1 MRHRPREVAMAKYS
15 VIYREAGSAK
25 PKQATV
31 ESFGEAYVRA
41 ECEGKGWQVLLIR
54 SAEDM
59 SIGARISRAITGKL
73 QFRVRL
79 GVSTAE
85 LCMFC
90 EVMRALYMAGVQML
104 QIIEMCIDE
113 EGNPWFKK
121 RLMIVQERL
130 RSGDDLSTAMGDPRC
145 VKAFPLLMR
154 ETVRIGEAN
163 GRLGDSLARL
173 ITTFKRAVETKRE
186 TISALTYPAIAMVVF
201 FVVGATISIMVPR
214 ALTELL
220 GEKDIAKI
228 FSRIPAAVRLLFYL
242 HDHPSCLIYPPLA
255 FAGLI
260 WMWRLGMQHHATRV
274 ALTKF
279 QRKIWMIGPLLYQF
293 ALVRFLD
300 MLAAS
305 HETGIQISDSLLLI
319 RGTVDDA
326 LIEDSLERIHE
337 QIVTKGSSLSAAISG
352 PREAEVY
359 PGLVRQ
365 MIRAGEESGKLA
377 EMLRPI
383 VDFYENQAKALLK
396 RAMDMMTPAMIIL
409 LGLMIGPVIIGLYK
423 TLVLL
428 QEAAAG

>member
-1 MRHRPREVAMAKYS
+1 MAKYS
-15 VIYREAGSAK
+15 VIYRELGNPK
-25 PKQATV
+25 PKQTIL
-31 ESFGEAYVRA
+31 ESFGEAYLRA

-59 SIGARISRAITGKL
+59 SLAARLNRALTGKINL
-73 QFRVRL
+73 RIRL

-104 QIIEMCIDE
+104 QIVEMCIEE

-163 GRLGDSLARL
+163 GRLGDSLERL
-173 ITTFKRAVETKRE
+173 IGTFKRAVETKRE
-186 TISALTYPAIAMVVF
+186 TISALTYPIIALCVF
-201 FVVGATISIMVPR
+201 FVIGAVISSMVPPVIIDVVGDR
-214 ALTELL
+214 DLV
-220 GEKDIAKI
+220 KI
-228 FSRIPAAVRLLFYL
+228 YSRLPTAIKVLFYI
-242 HDHPSCLIYPPLA
+242 HDHPGCLIYPPCLIV
-255 FAGLI
+255 GLVML
-260 WMWRLGMQHHATRV
+260 WNTGMKYHATRI
-274 ALTKF
+274 ALTRF
-279 QRKIWMIGPLLYQF
+279 QRKVWMIGQLLYQF

-300 MLAAS
+300 MLAAN

-319 RGTVDDA
+319 QGTVDDA
-326 LIEDSLERIHE
+326 LIEDSLGRIHE
-337 QIVTKGSSLSAAISG
+337 QIVTRGASLSSAISSA
-352 PREAEVY
+352 REAEFY

-383 VDFYENQAKALLK
+383 VDFYENQAKALL
-396 RAMDMMTPAMIIL
+396 RRTMDMMTPLMIIL
-409 LGLMIGPVIIGLYK
+409 LGAMIGPVIIGVYK
-423 TLVLL
+423 MLIILADEV
-428 QEAAAG
+428 AK

>member
-1 MRHRPREVAMAKYS
+1 MAKYS
-15 VIYREAGSAK
+15 VIYREFGDTK
-25 PKQATV
+25 PKKATM
-31 ESFGEAYVRA
+31 ESFGEAYLRA

-59 SIGARISRAITGKL
+59 SLGARLSRALTGKL
-73 QFRVRL
+73 SLRIRL

-104 QIIEMCIDE
+104 QIIEMCIE
-113 EGNPWFKK
+113 EESNSWFKK
-121 RLMIVQERL
+121 RLMVVQERL

-145 VKAFPLLMR
+145 SKAFPLLMR

-186 TISALTYPAIAMVVF
+186 TISAMTYPAIAMIVF
-201 FVVGATISIMVPR
+201 FAVGAVISMKIPP
-214 ALTELL
+214 LL
-220 GEKDIAKI
+220 KEIVGPKDIDKI
-228 FSRIPAAVRLLFYL
+228 YSQLPAAIRLLFYIY
-242 HDHPSCLIYPPLA
+242 DHPACLIYPPLVII
-255 FAGLI
+255 GLVI
-260 WMWRLGMQHHATRV
+260 LWRTGMKYHATRI

-279 QRKIWMIGPLLYQF
+279 QRKVWMLGSLLYQF

-300 MLAAS
+300 MLTAN

-319 RGTVDDA
+319 QGTVDDA
-326 LIEDSLERIHE
+326 IIEDSLGRIRE
-337 QIVTKGSSLSAAISG
+337 QIVTRGSSLSAAISQ
-352 PREAEVY
+352 PSEAEVY

-377 EMLRPI
+377 DMVRPI
-383 VDFYENQAKALLK
+383 VDFYENQAKALL
-396 RAMDMMTPAMIIL
+396 RRTMDMMTPVMIIL
-409 LGLMIGPVIIGLYK
+409 LGAMIGPVIIGVYK
-423 TLVLL
+423 TLIILSK
-428 QEAAAG
+428 AAAS

>member
-1 MRHRPREVAMAKYS
+1 MAKYS
-15 VIYREAGSAK
+15 VIYRESGNPA
-25 PKQATV
+25 PKQTV
-31 ESFGEAYVRA
+31 MESFGEAYLRA

-54 SAEDM
+54 SAENTGL
-59 SIGARISRAITGKL
+59 GARLNRMLTGKL
-73 QFRVRL
+73 TFRVRM

-104 QIIEMCIDE
+104 QILDMCIEE
-113 EGNPWFKK
+113 EGNSWFKK

-163 GRLGDSLARL
+163 GRLGDSLERL
-173 ITTFKRAVETKRE
+173 IATFKRAVETKRE
-186 TISALTYPAIAMVVF
+186 TISAMTYPAIALIVF
-201 FVVGATISIMVPR
+201 FAVGAVISMKIPPL
-214 ALTELL
+214 LTEIV
-220 GEKDIAKI
+220 GAKDLDKVYNQL
-228 FSRIPAAVRLLFYL
+228 PAAIRLLFYIY
-242 HDHPSCLIYPPLA
+242 DHPACLIYPPLLII
-255 FAGLI
+255 GLVF
-260 WMWRLGMQHHATRV
+260 MWRKGMKYHATRI
-274 ALTKF
+274 ALTKL
-279 QRKIWMIGPLLYQF
+279 QRRVWMIGPLLYQF

-300 MLAAS
+300 MLAAN

-319 RGTVDDA
+319 QGTVDDA
-326 LIEDSLERIHE
+326 IIEDSLGRIHE
-337 QIVTKGSSLSAAISG
+337 QIVTKGSSLSSAISQ
-352 PREAEVY
+352 PRESEIY

-396 RAMDMMTPAMIIL
+396 RTMDMMTPAMIIL
-409 LGLMIGPVIIGLYK
+409 LGAMIGPVIIGVYK
-423 TLVLL
+423 TLILL
-428 QEAAAG
+428 SKAAAS

>member
-1 MRHRPREVAMAKYS
+1 MAKYS
-15 VIYREAGSAK
+15 VIYREMGNPK
-25 PKQATV
+25 PKQTTM
-31 ESFGEAYVRA
+31 ESFGEAYLRA

-54 SAEDM
+54 SADNLGL
-59 SIGARISRAITGKL
+59 GARLNRALTGKL
-73 QFRVRL
+73 QFRFRF

-104 QIIEMCIDE
+104 QIIDMCIEE

-121 RLMIVQERL
+121 KLGIVQERL

-163 GRLGDSLARL
+163 GRLGDSLVRL

-186 TISALTYPAIAMVVF
+186 AVSAMIYPVIALIVF
-201 FVVGATISIMVPR
+201 FVVAAVISTKIPDT
-214 ALTELL
+214 LTEFL
-220 GEKDIAKI
+220 GQAEIKKVYNKLP
-228 FSRIPAAVRLLFYL
+228 STMRLLFFL
-242 HDHPSCLIYPPLA
+242 HDHPAYLIWPPLVIL
-255 FAGLI
+255 GLVF
-260 WMWRLGMQHHATRV
+260 MWQIGMKYHATRI
-274 ALTKF
+274 ALTKL
-279 QRKIWMIGPLLYQF
+279 QRRVWMIGPLLYQF

-300 MLAAS
+300 MLAAN

-326 LIEDSLERIHE
+326 IIEDSLERIHE
-337 QIVTKGSSLSAAISG
+337 QIVTKGSSLSAAISQ
-352 PREAEVY
+352 PREASVY

-396 RAMDMMTPAMIIL
+396 RTMDMMTPTMIIL
-409 LGLMIGPVIIGLYK
+409 LGAMIGPIIVGIYK
-423 TLVLL
+423 TLIILSD
-428 QEAAAG
+428 AAAK

>member
-1 MRHRPREVAMAKYS
+1 MAKYS
-15 VIYREAGSAK
+15 VIYRELGNPK
-25 PKQATV
+25 PKQTTM
-31 ESFGEAYVRA
+31 ESFGEAYLRA

-54 SAEDM
+54 SAEDT
-59 SIGARISRAITGKL
+59 SLGARLSRALTGKL
-73 QFRVRL
+73 QFRIRL

-104 QIIEMCIDE
+104 QIIEMCIEE
-113 EGNPWFKK
+113 EGNSWFRK
-121 RLMIVQERL
+121 RLGVVQERL

-186 TISALTYPAIAMVVF
+186 TISAMTYPAIAMIVF
-201 FVVGATISIMVPR
+201 FAVGAVISMKIPP
-214 ALTELL
+214 LL
-220 GEKDIAKI
+220 KEIVGAKDIAKVYSQLPGAI
-228 FSRIPAAVRLLFYL
+228 RLLFYL
-242 HDHPSCLIYPPLA
+242 YDHPACLVYPPLVI
-255 FAGLI
+255 AGLVA
-260 WMWRLGMQHHATRV
+260 MWRAGMKHHATRI
-274 ALTKF
+274 ALTKL
-279 QRKIWMIGPLLYQF
+279 QRRVWMIGPLLYQF

-300 MLAAS
+300 MLAAN

-326 LIEDSLERIHE
+326 IIEDSLGRIHE
-337 QIVTKGSSLSAAISG
+337 QIVTRGSSLSAAISQ
-352 PREAEVY
+352 PRESEVY

-377 EMLRPI
+377 EMVRPI
-383 VDFYENQAKALLK
+383 VDFYENQAKALL
-396 RAMDMMTPAMIIL
+396 RRTMDMMTPAMIIL
-409 LGLMIGPVIIGLYK
+409 LGAMIGPVIIGVYK
-423 TLVLL
+423 TLIILSKS
-428 QEAAAG
+428 AAS

>member
-1 MRHRPREVAMAKYS
+1 MAKYS
-15 VIYREAGSAK
+15 VIYRELGNPA
-25 PKQATV
+25 PKKATI

-41 ECEGKGWQVLLIR
+41 ECEGKGWQILLIR

-59 SIGARISRAITGKL
+59 GLGARLSRALTGKL
-73 QFRVRL
+73 KFRIRL

-104 QIIEMCIDE
+104 QIIEMCIEE
-113 EGNPWFKK
+113 EGNSWFKK
-121 RLMIVQERL
+121 RLGIVQERL

-186 TISALTYPAIAMVVF
+186 TISAMTYPAIAMIVF
-201 FVVGATISIMVPR
+201 FAVGAVISMKIPP
-214 ALTELL
+214 LL
-220 GEKDIAKI
+220 REIVGAKDIEKI
-228 FSRIPAAVRLLFYL
+228 YSQLPASIRLLFYIYE
-242 HDHPSCLIYPPLA
+242 HPACLVYPVLLVV
-255 FAGLI
+255 GLV
-260 WMWRLGMQHHATRV
+260 MLWRVGMKYHATRI
-274 ALTKF
+274 ALTKL
-279 QRKIWMIGPLLYQF
+279 QRRVWMIGSLLYQF

-300 MLAAS
+300 MLAAN

-319 RGTVDDA
+319 QGTVDDA
-326 LIEDSLERIHE
+326 IIEDSLGRIHE
-337 QIVTKGSSLSAAISG
+337 QIVTRGSSLSAAISQS
-352 PREAEVY
+352 REAEVY

-377 EMLRPI
+377 EMVRPI
-383 VDFYENQAKALLK
+383 VDFYENQAKALL
-396 RAMDMMTPAMIIL
+396 RRTMDMMTPAMIIL
-409 LGLMIGPVIIGLYK
+409 LGAMIGPVIIGVYK
-423 TLVLL
+423 TLIILSK
-428 QEAAAG
+428 AAAS

>member
-1 MRHRPREVAMAKYS
+1 MKYS
-15 VIYREAGSAK
+15 VIYREPGNPK
-25 PKQATV
+25 PKQSV
-31 ESFGEAYVRA
+31 LEGFGEAYVRS

-59 SIGARISRAITGKL
+59 SLMARINRALTGKI
-73 QFRVRL
+73 QFKIRL

-104 QIIEMCIDE
+104 QIIEMCIEE
-113 EGNPWFKK
+113 EGNSWFKK

-163 GRLGDSLARL
+163 GRLGDSLVRL
-173 ITTFKRAVETKRE
+173 ITTFKRAVETKRD
-186 TISALTYPAIAMVVF
+186 TISAMTYPAIAVIVF
-201 FVVGATISIMVPR
+201 FAVGAVISMKIPP
-214 ALTELL
+214 LL
-220 GEKDIAKI
+220 KEIVGAKDIDKI
-228 FSRIPAAVRLLFYL
+228 YSQLPGAIRLLFYVY
-242 HDHPSCLIYPPLA
+242 DHPACLIYPPLIII
-255 FAGLI
+255 GIILL
-260 WMWRLGMQHHATRV
+260 WRTGMKYHATRV

-279 QRKIWMIGPLLYQF
+279 QRRVWMIGSLLYQF

-300 MLAAS
+300 MLAAN
-305 HETGIQISDSLLLI
+305 HETGIQISDSLVLI
-319 RGTVDDA
+319 KGTVNDA
-326 LIEDSLERIHE
+326 IIEDSLGRIHE
-337 QIVTKGSSLSAAISG
+337 QIVTRGASLSSAISQ
-352 PREAEVY
+352 PKEAEVY

-396 RAMDMMTPAMIIL
+396 RTMDMMTPVMIIL
-409 LGLMIGPVIIGLYK
+409 LGAMIGPVIVGVYK
-423 TLVLL
+423 TLIILSK
-428 QEAAAG
+428 AAAS